1 MENSYGQFHEIMKK
15 ASYVRERVYEKTETI
30 NPELKKYWEEYLS
43 SDVMERYVLNAN
55 SPFKYTLSTE
65 EFTYVEPENIEELFS
80 IYQDITVENKNS
92 KNMVPSNYFFSPF
105 YNRCVCAGI
114 KFLKRCWKK
123 EFFPLNKAVVDSYCN
138 TLLPLLSEISMRA
151 IIQEMHILKEK
162 GKLFGADPEEEYRYF
177 ENSIMTSPSYIV
189 ELFNIYPVMCKEII
203 ESVYRITKNYRTLF
217 RRLQD
222 DTNIIISGLLGD
234 KSINNITYMSPAK
247 SDRHRGNQ
255 TVFILTFDDNNRIV
269 YKPRSL
275 KAEVCFERMY
285 SLLQEECKL
294 TSLNR
299 TILDRGSYGWEEYI
313 EPSECKNH
321 LEVERF
327 YQRFGL
333 LVALTYVLHT
343 GDLHFENII
352 AVNEYPVLLD
362 CETLLCNS
370 NQILRQDSA
379 LEKIKEQLSDSVL
392 FSGLF
397 PRHTY
402 GDSTKYDVD
411 VSALSGKG
419 GQVFPLKIPR
429 IVDERTSNMH
439 IEYVN
444 PKTKDKDNL
453 PTIDGKPID
462 VNLYHTFIAKGF
474 DIAYKAIIENKG
486 MLLKVLEDNDNME
499 IRYLVRNT
507 QQYEMILSLS
517 YHPDFLQNGVDRCLL
532 LCVLFKNMDKDDE
545 IRKQLVDAEQEEI
558 LRGEIPYFWYYPKN
572 KELSSEALPLI
583 KGFFTKSNIRSITD
597 KLSSLNVQ
605 DKEKQ
610 LLYIQLLLSRFTL
623 PAHSEVTKQEIC
635 KSPDPKYN
643 SEDFLKAAGLIA
655 SDILDK
661 AVYNDEMSEVNWL
674 GITMEGNTNGI
685 WTFEPLGDY
694 LYDGLAGI
702 LIFMCA
708 LLKKNSKN
716 QRAKRLFDILDQY
729 FRSYSEKMYT
739 GEIKPQTL
747 ANGAFFGEASIM
759 YMYQVLYKITLD
771 ITYLSYAKKHFSIV
785 REMFSVNPNQEV
797 LMGHAGTI
805 LVLLNMYQLTGEKEY
820 LDTAIKVGRL
830 LKKSKL
836 KCPVGVGWKF
846 AHEDYPLTGFA
857 HGNAGISLALFKLWH
872 YSGLD
877 EFKILAQ
884 QALAYENSRYSKQLN
899 NWLDDRGF
907 NRDSGEKKLNPIA
920 WCHGAAGILLSR
932 MYAYDFVPEGLKTE
946 LLNDMNKAAEAIFN
960 AGILQNNCL
969 CHGNCGN
976 FEILAY
982 YVRKYCPDR
991 VKECESYWNFIIGQV
1006 LDKNWKC
1013 ELPTAYENASFM
1025 IGVSGIGYAILRHM
1039 DNSLPEILSV
1049 SL

>member
-1 MENSYGQFHEIMKK
+1 MENSYGQFYGIMKK
-15 ASYVRERVYEKTETI
+15 ASYVRERVYEKVGTI

-43 SDVMERYVLNAN
+43 PDVMEQYVLNAN
-55 SPFKYTLSTE
+55 SPFKYTLGTE
-65 EFTYVEPENIEELFS
+65 GFTYVEPENIEELFS
-80 IYQDITVENKNS
+80 IYQDIIVEDKEL
-92 KNMVPSNYFFSPF
+92 KDIVPPNYFFSPF
-105 YNRCVCAGI
+105 YNRCVCAGF
-114 KFLKRCWKK
+114 KFLKRCWEK
-123 EFFPLNKAVVDSYCN
+123 EFLPLNKAVVDSYCN
-138 TLLPLLSEISMRA
+138 TLLPILSEISMRA
-151 IIQEMHILKEK
+151 IIQEMHIFKEK
-162 GKLFGADPEEEYRYF
+162 GKLFGADSKEEYTYF

-203 ESVYRITKNYRTLF
+203 GSVYRITKNYRTLF

-222 DTNIIISGLLGD
+222 DKNIIISGLLGD
-234 KSINNITYMSPAK
+234 KPFNNITYMSPAK

-255 TVFILTFDDNNRIV
+255 TVFILTFGDSNKIV

-285 SLLQEECKL
+285 SLLQEECNM
-294 TSLNR
+294 TSLHR
-299 TILDRGSYGWEEYI
+299 TILDRESYGWEEYI
-313 EPSECKNH
+313 ESSECENH
-321 LEVERF
+321 LEIERF
-327 YQRFGL
+327 YKRFGL

-343 GDLHFENII
+343 GDLHFENLI

-370 NQILRQDSA
+370 NQILRHDSA

-402 GDSTKYDVD
+402 GDDTKYDVD

-429 IVDERTSNMH
+429 VVDKQTSNMH

-453 PTIDGKPID
+453 PTINGKPVD

-474 DIAYKAIIENKG
+474 DDAYKVIMENKG
-486 MLLKVLEDNDNME
+486 LFLKTLEDNNNME

-517 YHPDFLQNGVDRCLL
+517 YHPDFLQNGADRCLL
-532 LCVLFKNMDKDDE
+532 LCAMFKNMDKCAG

-558 LRGEIPYFWYYPKN
+558 LKGDIPYFWYYLKN
-572 KELSSEALPLI
+572 KELSSEVLPPI
-583 KGFFTKSNIRSITD
+583 KGFFTKNNIKTIMD

-623 PAHSEVTKQEIC
+623 PTHSEVTKQEII
-635 KSPDPKYN
+635 KLPDSKYN
-643 SEDFLKAAGLIA
+643 SDDFLKAAELIV

-674 GITMEGNTNGI
+674 GITMEGNINGI

-708 LLKKNSKN
+708 LLKKKPKH
-716 QRAKRLFDILDQY
+716 QRAKQLFDILDQY
-729 FRSYSEKMYT
+729 FRSYSEKIYT
-739 GEIKPQTL
+739 REIKPPTL

-771 ITYLSYAKKHFSIV
+771 ITYLSYAKKHFGIV
-785 REMFSVNPNQEV
+785 KEMFLVNSNQEV

-805 LVLLNMYQLTGEKEY
+805 LVLLNMHQLTGEKEY
-820 LDTAIKVGRL
+820 LDTAIEVGRL
-830 LKKSKL
+830 LKKSKIKRL
-836 KCPVGVGWKF
+836 VGVGWKF
-846 AHEDYPLTGFA
+846 AHENYPLTGFA

-872 YSGLD
+872 YSGMD

-899 NWLDDRGF
+899 NWLDDRDF
-907 NRDSGEKKLNPIA
+907 NRDFTEEKLNPIA

-932 MYAYDFVPEGLKTE
+932 MSTYEFAPEDLKTE
-946 LLNDMNKAAEAIFN
+946 LLGDMSKAAGAIFN

-976 FEILAY
+976 FEILSS
-982 YVRKYCPDR
+982 YVGKYCSER
-991 VKECESYWNFIIGQV
+991 IEECEFYWNFIIGQV

-1013 ELPTAYENASFM
+1013 ELPTAYENSSFM
-1025 IGVSGIGYAILRHM
+1025 IGVSGIGYAILRHI
-1039 DNSLPEILSV
+1039 DSSLPEILSV